1 MRFVVPMSNQRVSE
15 LGIRRYG
22 AGNPLMQT
30 LVARVH
36 AGILDRGEKV
46 QPGDVER
53 LAALVE
59 AAAPLCTPD
68 EISDL
73 VQMVSE
79 RLFGLGP
86 LEPLLMRD
94 DVSEVMAN
102 GPGPVWVERAG
113 ELEQSAVSLDEA
125 TLRLIV
131 ERIVAPLGLRADR
144 TMPLVDARLA
154 DGSRVHIAVPPLALD
169 GPYLTIRKFSAQ
181 PFTVDDFCSHEVADL
196 LKQAIIARRSMVI
209 SGGTGSGKTTLLNAL
224 AASIPA
230 HERVIT
236 IEDAAELQLPGSHV
250 VRLEARPA
258 NAEGVGEISIR
269 RLVRTALRMR
279 PDRLIVGEVRG
290 GEAFDMVQAMS
301 TGHEGSLSTCHANSA
316 AEALQRLETMVLM
329 SDIDLPLSVA
339 RAHLLSAID
348 LLVHVE
354 RGHGGARRVVSVLQC
369 TRGELIDLVVEGRL
383 APPPE
388 REEAAT

>member
-1 MRFVVPMSNQRVSE
+1 MASAPVSE
-15 LGIRRYG
+15 LAVRRYG

-36 AGILDRGEKV
+36 AGILDRGERV
-46 QPGDVER
+46 QPGDVDR
-53 LAALVE
+53 LHSLVE
-59 AAAPLCTPD
+59 AAAPLCTPN
-68 EISDL
+68 EIEDL
-73 VQMVSE
+73 VRMVSE

-86 LEPLLMRD
+86 LEPLLLQD

-102 GPGPVWVERAG
+102 GPGPVWIERG
-113 ELEQSAVSLDEA
+113 GRLEQSEVSLDDA

-144 TMPLVDARLA
+144 TMPLVDARLT

-169 GPYLTIRKFSAQ
+169 GPYLNIRKFASQ
-181 PFTVDDFCSHEVADL
+181 PYTLRDFCTDEVARVL
-196 LKQAIIARRSMVI
+196 HSAIVRRQSIVI

-224 AASIPA
+224 AGSIPTD
-230 HERVIT
+230 ERVIT
-236 IEDAAELQLPGSHV
+236 IEDAAELRLPGSHV

-258 NAEGVGEISIR
+258 NAEGVGEVSIR
-269 RLVRTALRMR
+269 NLVRSALRMR

-316 AEALQRLETMVLM
+316 TEALQRLETMVLM
-329 SDIDLPLSVA
+329 SDIDLPLEVA
-339 RAHLLSAID
+339 RNHLLAAVD

-354 RGHGGARRVVSVLQC
+354 RASNGARQVVSVVRC
-369 TRGELIDLVVEGRL
+369 AVDELVPLVDAGRL
-383 APPPE
+383 V
-388 REEAAT
+388 ATPAGETR